1 MTRFVYAIFDYLLIF
16 LMYFVTVT
24 LDFMSHESPGRYST
38 LGTCLHGV
46 QGLCSICSIYTP
58 TLHSFTSKY
67 SSSTHLNYQPNFA
80 APESLQI
87 QAVTHPSA
95 NRANQCL
102 AWLSTMHESGS
113 LLGMLGFCKRIST
126 TRCLDP

>member
-1 MTRFVYAIFDYLLIF
+1 MLYFVNKIFIRETLWYQKIDF
-16 LMYFVTVT
+16 FHFVTVT

-58 TLHSFTSKY
+58 TLHSC
-67 SSSTHLNYQPNFA
+67 THLNYQPNFA

-102 AWLSTMHESGS
+102 TWLSTMHESGS

-126 TRCLDP
+126 SRFLDP

>member
-1 MTRFVYAIFDYLLIF
+1 MHCKTVVYFSIFY

-58 TLHSFTSKY
+58 TLHSCTPM
-67 SSSTHLNYQPNFA
+67 NYQPNFA

-102 AWLSTMHESGS
+102 NWLSTMHESGS